1 MKVYANKT
9 TLDTIHQWQ
18 KICNFNGE
26 ELRLFVNGEEVEDL
40 LVNDYDC
47 IAYCEDEKEIEV
59 ELDHDGKFDLEVER
73 IISQNITNIM
83 FHT

>member
-1 MKVYANKT
+1 MKVYANLT

-18 KICNFNGE
+18 KICSFNGE
-26 ELRLFVNGEEVEDL
+26 DIRLTVNGYAVEGLYIMDDAMYFMDSHGYSAEV
-40 LVNDYDC
+40 N
-47 IAYCEDEKEIEV
+47 
-59 ELDHDGKFDLEVER
+59 LDHDGKFDLEVER

>member
-1 MKVYANKT
+1 MKVYANQT

-26 ELRLFVNGEEVEDL
+26 ELRLSVNGYAVED
-40 LVNDYDC
+40 
-47 IAYCEDEKEIEV
+47 IFIMAEV
-59 ELDHDGKFDLEVER
+59 TYFMDSHGYSAEVDLDHDGKFDLEVER

>member
-1 MKVYANKT
+1 MKVFANSNT
-9 TLDTIHQWQ
+9 IDTLQQWE

-26 ELRLFVNGEEVEDL
+26 ELRLYVNGEEVEDL
-40 LVNDYDC
+40 FLNDDDC
-47 IAYCEDEKEIEV
+47 IVYFEDGKEIEV